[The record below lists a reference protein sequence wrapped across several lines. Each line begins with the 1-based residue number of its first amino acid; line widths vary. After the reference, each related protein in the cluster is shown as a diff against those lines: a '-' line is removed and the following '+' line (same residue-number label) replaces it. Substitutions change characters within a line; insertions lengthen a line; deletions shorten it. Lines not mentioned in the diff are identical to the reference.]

1 MRILKKITI
10 HLAII
15 MSMSF
20 LVVIYLYQP
29 IPKIDDQSEYQHVV
43 ESQVEY
49 MMDRYDIPGV
59 QLTIFESDQEN
70 TYSFGYKDLDE
81 GMMIDD
87 QSVFRA
93 QSLSKTVTAV
103 LILKLVEENYLSLDD
118 QLRDLLSND
127 FLEEIPSIY
136 HDVTIHQILKH
147 EAYMPLGDFNRMYAL
162 DDDMMS
168 LEEALIYDLNQNRP
182 NGGFLYS
189 NVGYNLLEYVI
200 NKVYEDGYEQLAKT
214 YLFDPLEM
222 THTSFSY
229 DEIDHEKLVYGYDQ
243 FKDKVD
249 HYRYPELGSGGLLST
264 SSDFYKFLFGLVN
277 GDIISLEHLDLLLS
291 YDKHQ
296 SLGSYGLAFD
306 GYGYG
311 VFVEQNGEHVTFS
324 HGGQGSGFMA
334 FYHVDLESQ
343 SGYVVMSNSQ
353 RTYPLISML
362 STTINDANELDA
374 PGIKNIHLLM
384 IIFEVIISISLYL
397 FMYIM
402 YVLFKEKWIKNIT
415 TIIVLSFL
423 WILMTFLCIYFY
435 LGNYMFI
442 HVLIPLHFEIF
453 MRTLVL
459 INISLLLLII
469 SSIINLIKKKKS
481 VDVSLK
487 EKVISMKRDIVIV
500 GIALK
505 NKHTPWYAKFM
516 FFITMVYALSPI
528 DLIPDFIPIVGY
540 LDDLLILPALL
551 RLSVKLIPDE
561 VYTFAQNHYETYKDT
576 YTKKTWIYA
585 IPFLILWIYIGYLIL
600 RFVFVI

>member
-1 MRILKKITI
+1 MRILKKTTI

-29 IPKIDDQSEYQHVV
+29 IPKIDDQNEYQHVV

-103 LILKLVEENYLSLDD
+103 LILKLVEENYLNLDD

-200 NKVYEDGYEQLAKT
+200 NQVYEDGYEQLAKT

-229 DEIDHEKLVYGYDQ
+229 DDIDRDKLTYGYDQ
-243 FKDKVD
+243 FKDKAD
-249 HYRYPELGSGGLLST
+249 HYQYPELGSGGLLST

-277 GDIISLEHLDLLLS
+277 GDIISLEHLELLLS
-291 YDKHQ
+291 YDEHQ

-362 STTINDANELDA
+362 STTINDANDLDA
-374 PGIKNIHLLM
+374 PGIKNIYLLM

-435 LGNYMFI
+435 LENYMFI
-442 HVLIPLHFEIF
+442 HVLIPLHF
-453 MRTLVL
+453 
-459 INISLLLLII
+459 
-469 SSIINLIKKKKS
+469 
-481 VDVSLK
+481 
-487 EKVISMKRDIVIV
+487 
-500 GIALK
+500 
-505 NKHTPWYAKFM
+505 
-516 FFITMVYALSPI
+516 
-528 DLIPDFIPIVGY
+528 
-540 LDDLLILPALL
+540 
-551 RLSVKLIPDE
+551 
-561 VYTFAQNHYETYKDT
+561 
-576 YTKKTWIYA
+576 
-585 IPFLILWIYIGYLIL
+585 
-600 RFVFVI
+600 